1 MSGLRVARG
10 AAAAETRLRVSR
22 WPVGAET
29 GLRVVRVAYRAARRL
44 RSARGQSTVEV
55 VALLPLL
62 LAAGIAVVSFLNA
75 GRAEEVAGNAAEA
88 GAVALFQGRE
98 PRAAVRA
105 ALAGWPAQR
114 AQVQVAGRRVTVR
127 VTPAGPFGTRLRV
140 SATAD
145 AGSPR

>member
-1 MSGLRVARG
+1 VNGRDSTRGVRG
-10 AAAAETRLRVSR
+10 AAGIRSKRGVRGAA
-22 WPVGAET
+22 T
-29 GLRVVRVAYRAARRL
+29 GF

-62 LAAGIAVVSFLNA
+62 LAAGIAVLSVLSA

-88 GAVALFQGRE
+88 GAVALLQGRE

-105 ALAGWPAQR
+105 ALAGWPARR
-114 AQVQVAGRRVTVR
+114 AQVRVMGRRVTVR
-127 VTPAGPFGTRLRV
+127 VTPAGPFGPRLRA